1 MEKHQWL
8 NKPEF
13 SKVGEMAELF
23 PGAISIKFVTYTGY
37 KVARVP
43 GIIMANVANMLPLV
57 FCMMIV
63 SLIYAKY
70 RDILVLKAALE
81 KIRCAVIAMVIAIA
95 IKLIS
100 KNQVIQLKYLVVIVA
115 SLVLFTLTKIHPAF
129 IIIGAAICSG

>member
-1 MEKHQWL
+1 M
-8 NKPEF
+8 
-13 SKVGEMAELF
+13 VDLF
-23 PGAISIKFVTYTGY
+23 PCAISIKFVTYTGY
-37 KVARVP
+37 KVASVL

-70 RDILVLKAALE
+70 RDIPVLKAALE

-100 KNQVIQLKYLVVIVA
+100 KNQVMQLKYLVVIVA
-115 SLVLFTLTKIHPAF
+115 SLALFTLTKIHPAF